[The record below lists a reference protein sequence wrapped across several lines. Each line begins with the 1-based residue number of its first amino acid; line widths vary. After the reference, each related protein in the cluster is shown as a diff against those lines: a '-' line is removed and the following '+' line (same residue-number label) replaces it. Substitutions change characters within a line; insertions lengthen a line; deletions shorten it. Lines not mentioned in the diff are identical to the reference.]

1 MFWLGFFIGA
11 WIGISF
17 GFILA
22 LVLRNLPDK
31 EIEKVHNKEGKHT
44 VYIATP
50 RGEIIRA
57 NWNRKKNTIWSLTR
71 GGIRKLRKYN
81 WDIGKR
87 R

>member
-1 MFWLGFFIGA
+1 M
-11 WIGISF
+11 
-17 GFILA
+17 
-22 LVLRNLPDK
+22 
-31 EIEKVHNKEGKHT
+31 HNKEGKHT

-50 RGEIIRA
+50 KGEIIRA